1 MLEEDVDVDRYMAY
15 YFELCCIE
23 KGVMCSIN
31 AASKDVVVRSGGDL
45 VRDEFCE
52 RVEADGEAV

>member
-1 MLEEDVDVDRYMAY
+1 MDRYLAY

>member
-1 MLEEDVDVDRYMAY
+1 MDGDVAY
-15 YFELCCIE
+15 YFEFCRVE
-23 KGVMCSIN
+23 KGVVCGIN
-31 AASKDVVVRSGGDL
+31 AASKDVVVLGGGYL

>member
-1 MLEEDVDVDRYMAY
+1 VRYMAY
-15 YFELCCIE
+15 YFELRRVE
-23 KGVMCSIN
+23 KGVVCTIN
-31 AASKDVVVRSGGDL
+31 AASKDVVVRGGGDL